1 MAARTERE
9 IVLEA
14 TNLWFRHSEW
24 SVEKFAHERLAPALA
39 AADLVEPLAEPAD
52 GEEYLRSRKAWGQ
65 RLNRIFNGTAPFPLE
80 WKQVWLDCLPP
91 DDAKRALQ
99 ACLALIGVPNLRL
112 PTLSPA
118 PAAAVPARI
127 GEVMEEVGQFIAA
140 AKPSHNGRYDRNDD
154 PAEVDRMLKEGVD
167 AVFALINELTSVAA
181 GTGRPLPALQ
191 LLLDQ
196 GKAVAN
202 D

>member
-80 WKQVWLDCLPP
+80 WKQVWLDCL
-91 DDAKRALQ
+91 
-99 ACLALIGVPNLRL
+99 
-112 PTLSPA
+112 SPS

-191 LLLDQ
+191 LLLNQ

>member
-39 AADLVEPLAEPAD
+39 AADLVEPLAEPTD

-91 DDAKRALQ
+91 AEAKRAQ
-99 ACLALIGVPNLRL
+99 QECLALIGVPNLRL
-112 PTLSPA
+112 PTLSPS

-154 PAEVDRMLKEGVD
+154 PTEVDRMLKEGTD
-167 AVFALINELTSVAA
+167 AVFAMINELVSVAA

-191 LLLDQ
+191 LLLNQ

>member
-39 AADLVEPLAEPAD
+39 AADLVEPLAEPTD

-91 DDAKRALQ
+91 DEAKRAQ
-99 ACLALIGVPNLRL
+99 QECLALIGVPNLRL
-112 PTLSPA
+112 PTLSPS